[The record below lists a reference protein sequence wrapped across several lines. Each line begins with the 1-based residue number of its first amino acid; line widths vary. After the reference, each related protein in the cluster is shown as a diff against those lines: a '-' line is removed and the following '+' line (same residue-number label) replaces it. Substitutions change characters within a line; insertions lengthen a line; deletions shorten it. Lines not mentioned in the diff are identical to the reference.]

1 MTALNQ
7 NEIDIT
13 NGVND
18 YMDRLRDMIDT
29 YYTTHYKNLTPPTVS
44 FTRGKRYWRIVLST
58 YPRHDD
64 RKVHS
69 FVDMTNGNI
78 LKANGWKSP
87 HPTPRGN
94 VLDLDNSNFNVYG
107 AATLR

>member
-13 NGVND
+13 NGIND
-18 YMDRLRDMIDT
+18 YMDRLRDMIND
-29 YYTTHYKNLTPPTVS
+29 HYRQSYSSLTPPTVS
-44 FTRGKRYWRIVLST
+44 FMRGKRYCRIVLST
-58 YPRHDD
+58 DPRHDD

-94 VLDLDNSNFNVYG
+94 VLDLDNSNFTVYG
-107 AATLR
+107 ASYLK